1 MGAAIIADVDAAP
14 VLESGEHVKPDGRQ
28 RPIAVHE
35 TSIEQSSQQW
45 TRGRTNAQFF
55 GFFSRLLVVN
65 DCQTKPRLGCAYLEM
80 TLMNFDYWGAVNFVA
95 IIIGR

>member
-65 DCQTKPRLGCAYLEM
+65 DCQQNPA
-80 TLMNFDYWGAVNFVA
+80 WGAH
-95 IIIGR
+95 ILK

>member
-1 MGAAIIADVDAAP
+1 MGAAIITDVDAAP

-28 RPIAVHE
+28 R
-35 TSIEQSSQQW
+35 
-45 TRGRTNAQFF
+45 RGRTNAQFF

-80 TLMNFDYWGAVNFVA
+80 TLMNFDYWGAVNFFA
-95 IIIGR
+95 IIIGH